1 MHFLF
6 ALTAILTYQN
16 QLASQEDFGLFDQLR
31 AYVLPSSEAFWNLG
45 ASTTGAVLGGQ
56 YWRLFTYMFLHG
68 NILHIIFNLSALAFL
83 GPLLFGVFGLR
94 RFWLL
99 TLGCGAAGAL
109 GSIIGHLFVFHS
121 GSNVVGLSAALFGY
135 LGALY
140 AYYRGTGDLGA
151 AEKFKSYMIWGNV
164 FCVVVT
170 LLGMPIDNFA
180 HLAGMFTGWG
190 WGILM
195 FRNASTK
202 AMLWTERTL
211 LILFAGTWLYG
222 SFLVLRTLIPQ
233 IHGG

>member
-99 TLGCGAAGAL
+99 TLGCGPQARWAASLAICL
-109 GSIIGHLFVFHS
+109 SSIPAQMWWV
-121 GSNVVGLSAALFGY
+121 Y
-135 LGALY
+135 LQRCLATW
-140 AYYRGTGDLGA
+140 ARFTPTIEERA
-151 AEKFKSYMIWGNV
+151 IWV
-164 FCVVVT
+164 QR
-170 LLGMPIDNFA
+170 
-180 HLAGMFTGWG
+180 
-190 WGILM
+190 
-195 FRNASTK
+195 RNSRAT
-202 AMLWTERTL
+202 
-211 LILFAGTWLYG
+211 
-222 SFLVLRTLIPQ
+222 
-233 IHGG
+233 